1 MRAYRTAQ
9 WICRGGCI
17 AFCYATLALAEPSLP
32 RVMSINIANHSDA
45 IGIAREI
52 EEGAGGIPDVLLMQE
67 VRRTKGAR
75 TSIAED
81 VGHVLGLQTVFAAP
95 KPGPTSVGVAILSR
109 WPLSDVKTYAVPR
122 FYRLVKVRP
131 RIVLSATAKS
141 PAGPIR
147 IWTTHLDTRI
157 TVEER
162 VKQLCPILEEAG
174 SFRGPAIIGGDLNT
188 LSLGWILHSLPYPTG
203 DAHSRAV
210 ADLMESHG
218 FKTPFKHRQP
228 TFDRFGMQLDWVFLR
243 DLEAG
248 RTGVEPLN
256 FSDHH
261 AVWTE
266 FNTQT
271 SHRK

>member
-1 MRAYRTAQ
+1 
-9 WICRGGCI
+9 
-17 AFCYATLALAEPSLP
+17 
-32 RVMSINIANHSDA
+32 
-45 IGIAREI
+45 
-52 EEGAGGIPDVLLMQE
+52 MQE
-67 VRRTKGAR
+67 VPRRGGAK
-75 TSIAED
+75 TSVAED
-81 VGHVLGLQTVFAAP
+81 VGRALGLQTVFAAP

-109 WPLSDVKTYAVPR
+109 WPLSDVKTYKVPR

-131 RIVLSATAKS
+131 RLALSATAQS
-141 PAGPIR
+141 PSGPIL

-162 VKQLCPILEEAG
+162 LKQLSPILEEAR

-203 DAHSRAV
+203 DSHARAV
-210 ADLMESHG
+210 TELMRSHG
-218 FKTPFKHRQP
+218 FETPFKDRQP

-248 RTGVEPLN
+248 RTGVQPLN

-261 AVWTE
+261 AIWTE
-266 FNTQT
+266 FIQQHVERV
-271 SHRK
+271 SGPAMSPILGDMP